1 MKNIQAVMY
10 SNNVQSNVIITLI
23 IIFSYLQ
30 FVSSLLT
37 PLAFP
42 RKESSQKRFEQDWE
56 EYSMMQYTKFPVAFF
71 SYLLQVC
78 NWHFR
83 KKKTNKT
90 VIL

>member
-1 MKNIQAVMY
+1 MY
-10 SNNVQSNVIITLI
+10 NKTVQSNVIII
-23 IIFSYLQ
+23 FINIFSCQQ

-42 RKESSQKRFEQDWE
+42 RKERSQKRFEQDWE
-56 EYSMMQYTKFPVAFF
+56 EYAMMQYAKFPVAIF

-83 KKKTNKT
+83 KKRKI
-90 VIL
+90 VVL